1 MTTKTTDYYLGC
13 ITAATE
19 TITAVSMDSAVTAGC
34 KIITAATQHLAD
46 SANTPADAD
55 RLDITNIDVA
65 KLFSH
70 HAPVVVKTGTGYQ
83 IGLLCRFDNNQVRV
97 CTSNGVV
104 DWENT
109 QDLRDDYAANL
120 ILPLAMD
127 SAADAATAEICTGRT
142 SPSFSES
149 RMCGISDSMI
159 ENDDYDCRFPWLKIG
174 GKVSFGEFVFKIRKN
189 KGRYE
194 LYDSFADFVGLSG
207 TFTDLVALAAAG
219 RLTKEATFARKEA

>member
-19 TITAVSMDSAVTAGC
+19 TITAASMDSAITAGC

-65 KLFSH
+65 KLFPH

-104 DWENT
+104 EWENT

-127 SAADAATAEICTGRT
+127 SAADAATAEICTTNNADVR
-142 SPSFSES
+142 PA
-149 RMCGISDSMI
+149 
-159 ENDDYDCRFPWLKIG
+159 DDYDYRFPWLKIG
-174 GKVSFGEFVFKIRKN
+174 AIVNYGGIVFRIRKN
-189 KGRYE
+189 KNRYE
-194 LYDSFADFVGLSG
+194 LYHPTADTVDIAD